1 MIFLSIPS
9 NSRKCFASDHQSVL
23 DYDQI
28 IFLTKNQKKYAAV
41 VLLVL
46 EFQNTLTSKPAMP
59 PFYERVEWRCAC
71 LNLLNAGAS
80 ILVQFHF
87 Y

>member
-1 MIFLSIPS
+1 M
-9 NSRKCFASDHQSVL
+9 L

-28 IFLTKNQKKYAAV
+28 IFLTKNPKKYAAV

-46 EFQNTLTSKPAMP
+46 KFQNTLTSKPAMP

-87 Y
+87 LLVNK

>member
-9 NSRKCFASDHQSVL
+9 NSRKCFCQWPSERVRLWSDYIS
-23 DYDQI
+23 DQ
-28 IFLTKNQKKYAAV
+28 KPKKKYAAV

-59 PFYERVEWRCAC
+59 PFYERVE
-71 LNLLNAGAS
+71 
-80 ILVQFHF
+80 
-87 Y
+87 